1 MDSWRPT
8 GRQRFG
14 PGYTI
19 GESTD
24 GTQLGWALT
33 FDRSLRSHPDLASVE
48 AIRPFLEQ
56 PNVEGLAPMAWSE
69 SHRGIFGY
77 QTGPVWLLRDV
88 LLALKKPNAPSHD
101 RAGLQLL
108 ARLGQVLE
116 TASVAA
122 SQVQRYAHGSL
133 DPYRIALTEDG
144 EVMVLGY
151 ALPHVTLH
159 GATKPDADVLR
170 YCAPETIAR
179 ESEDVRTDLLTLAL
193 IGFEWFTGTP
203 LYTGDAER
211 VLLAARRGMGHQRLY
226 AKRHLLDDDLV
237 EVLTRS
243 LGQYPDSRY
252 ASGDAFRLACLD
264 VAGSPRLAGPDLAEV
279 MQWVAAQDDDGP
291 RPAVRTTPT
300 VSLRNQDDADAL
312 GRETRWG
319 QAGQARIATS
329 KADPRSGGRPKRRAS
344 MPDHNAMYPTD
355 PVPGDAQ
362 PYRVTLGDGTQ
373 RVIALSLKE
382 SLAKSAA
389 RLIDQLEFSPVD
401 LMGRIR
407 GWYRITQG
415 EDAWFGH
422 APTSNLQ
429 PEVPLTLEFFDN
441 QELTLRVSA
450 SQEGRPV
457 KEMRVGTAVHAQFL
471 VGEFRRQFELPGTRW
486 RIKVEEVILDPW
498 QVLDDFAL
506 SDGDAIDLVIPN

>member
-19 GESTD
+19 GESTN

-33 FDRSLRSHPDLASVE
+33 YDRDLRSHPDLASME

-69 SHRGIFGY
+69 SHRGVFGY

-101 RAGLQLL
+101 RAGLQML
-108 ARLGQVLE
+108 ARLGQILE
-116 TASVAA
+116 EGSVAA

-133 DPYRIALTEDG
+133 DPCRIALTEDG
-144 EVMVLGY
+144 DALVLGY
-151 ALPHVTLH
+151 GIPHVTLH
-159 GATKPDADVLR
+159 GANKPDAEVLR

-179 ESEDVRTDLLTLAL
+179 EPEDVRTDLLTLAL
-193 IGFEWFTGTP
+193 IGFEWFTGTS

-226 AKRHLLDDDLV
+226 AKRHLLDDDIV

-252 ASGDAFRLACLD
+252 ANGDAFRLACLD

-279 MQWVAAQDDDGP
+279 MQWVAAQDEDGP
-291 RPAVRTTPT
+291 RPVERTAPT
-300 VSLRNQDDADAL
+300 VTLRNQGEVDAAD
-312 GRETRWG
+312 RETRWG
-319 QAGQARIATS
+319 QAGQARIPAHKEGARLES
-329 KADPRSGGRPKRRAS
+329 RPKRRAA

-355 PVPGDAQ
+355 AMPGEVQ

-373 RVIALSLKE
+373 RVITLSPKE
-382 SLAKSAA
+382 PLAKSAA

-415 EDAWFGH
+415 EDSWFGH
-422 APTSNLQ
+422 ALTSHLQ
-429 PEVPLTLEFFDN
+429 PQVPLTLEFFDN
-441 QELTLRVSA
+441 QEITLRVSA
-450 SQEGRPV
+450 SQEGKTV
-457 KEMRVGTAVHAQFL
+457 KEVRVGTAVHAQFL
-471 VGEFRRQFELPGTRW
+471 VGEFRRQLELPGTRW

-506 SDGDAIDLVIPN
+506 SNGDAIDLVIPN